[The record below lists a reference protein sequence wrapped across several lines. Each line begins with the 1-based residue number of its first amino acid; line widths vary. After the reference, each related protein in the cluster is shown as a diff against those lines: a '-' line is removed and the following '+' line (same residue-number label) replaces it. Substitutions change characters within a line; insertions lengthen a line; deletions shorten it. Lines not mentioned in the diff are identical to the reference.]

1 MASMHSA
8 FALLVVLIAFVCALP
23 TPSIPLKG
31 AALLTQTKEKVG
43 GLTGLSPDH
52 YEKIADFINANK
64 DRIGAKIK
72 AVHEKKKE
80 EFLKK
85 KEEDKKKRKVK
96 DVPVKPFTKKPK
108 GRPSIADINGALGL
122 DEALWDGDQDLT
134 IDQLKDVYG
143 LIDTTPSLRRKRQ
156 TKVDSAYPADTWT
169 QGVPYMFD
177 SSLTTDHINA
187 IKAAIAFWQGNT
199 CVKFTQVTSPSN
211 TAVSPV
217 IRFYV
222 GSGCFSSIGRL
233 TSGVTTQ
240 DISLGSGCQY
250 TDIAAHE
257 IGHALGMFHGQ
268 VRYDRDN
275 WVWLDTANIIPAKM
289 YNFQIVDSS
298 VNYNYGMRYDT
309 RSIMHY
315 EANAFAVNKSSPTIY
330 ANDFLAQ
337 LAIGGSR
344 IPTFTDVTLIN
355 NLYKCYDRCSSS
367 SITCQNGGQRNPNSC
382 SVCQCPS
389 GFGGSDCSARE
400 PSSNVAATCGST
412 LTATSNWQD
421 LTVTKTVGNGQYAE
435 TQNASKCTW
444 WIKAPAGQKVEFY
457 LQRVGYDGADD
468 AQCAEE
474 CHWGGVDVKWDSDK
488 KPEGYRFCCPD
499 QYYWS
504 QVSNNE
510 LLVVQAFTYYY
521 YTDFTLTYRAGMHEN
536 ASLCALI
543 YYFSSPINGN
553 TKRLF

>member
-355 NLYKCYDRCSSS
+355 NLYKCYD
-367 SITCQNGGQRNPNSC
+367 
-382 SVCQCPS
+382 
-389 GFGGSDCSARE
+389 
-400 PSSNVAATCGST
+400 
-412 LTATSNWQD
+412 

-521 YTDFTLTYRAGMHEN
+521 YTDFTLTYRAV
-536 ASLCALI
+536 LQ
-543 YYFSSPINGN
+543 
-553 TKRLF
+553 

>member
-521 YTDFTLTYRAGMHEN
+521 YTDFTLTYRAV
-536 ASLCALI
+536 LQ
-543 YYFSSPINGN
+543 
-553 TKRLF
+553 